1 MFKNK
6 KFILPANRLKLC
18 GNCVFPQ
25 NFLTRKLSEILYFT
39 QCQDGRAEGYL
50 GPFQRSMMGFF
61 CKQMLGKVTP
71 CKIFPLIS

>member
-25 NFLTRKLSEILYFT
+25 NFLTRKLSEITVFYTLPGWA
-39 QCQDGRAEGYL
+39 GRGLFRTILKIYD
-50 GPFQRSMMGFF
+50 GFF
-61 CKQMLGKVTP
+61 LQTDAW
-71 CKIFPLIS
+71 